1 MPVAPLLRFM
11 HEIDFLTS
19 LFCFA
24 SRTQTCLSSPCVRM
38 YRSKKEVDRYV
49 IDLDRSLKNEVER
62 GLKSLTVA
70 KLYYNVG
77 DYQSALNSLDKY
89 DLCRKNSA
97 QSLRLRGQVKALI
110 FV

>member
-1 MPVAPLLRFM
+1 
-11 HEIDFLTS
+11 
-19 LFCFA
+19 
-24 SRTQTCLSSPCVRM
+24 M

-97 QSLRLRGQVKALI
+97 QSLRLRGQVNMFFKFENVKML
-110 FV
+110 

>member
-1 MPVAPLLRFM
+1 
-11 HEIDFLTS
+11 
-19 LFCFA
+19 
-24 SRTQTCLSSPCVRM
+24 M

-97 QSLRLRGQVKALI
+97 QSLRLRGQVSMFLKLKML
-110 FV
+110 